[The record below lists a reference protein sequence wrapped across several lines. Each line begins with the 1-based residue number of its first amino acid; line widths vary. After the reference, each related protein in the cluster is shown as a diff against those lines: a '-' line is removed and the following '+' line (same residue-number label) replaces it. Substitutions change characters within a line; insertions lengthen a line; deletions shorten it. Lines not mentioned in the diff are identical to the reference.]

1 MAKNQT
7 PSDRVAAVIRG
18 ELARRGIRGTVLGE
32 WLGLG
37 PGAVSRR
44 LNGWTPFS
52 VDELGEVAG
61 RLGVNPLDV
70 GVAIIGPP
78 GDEKIPGVQG
88 TSPEAGDHWLPTTG
102 TDQRIAP

>member
-18 ELARRGIRGTVLGE
+18 ELARRGIRGTSIGE
-32 WLGLG
+32 WLNMG

-52 VDELGEVAG
+52 IDEIAVLAG
-61 RLGVNPLDV
+61 RLEVNPAEL

-88 TSPEAGDHWLPTTG
+88 TSPEAGDQSTHHG
-102 TDQRIAP
+102 HR